1 MAESNLQRSVTTATA
16 RRLATTT
23 KTAPQ
28 MGSITPRLLLKL
40 LPWVQVSGGTFR
52 VNRTKVELRKNDRLP
67 IQFLNGVPSFAAKDL
82 KSIPLF
88 SEFDDEILNRLASS
102 FEANE
107 VDVDKLFVEE
117 GKDKQRFF
125 IVASGQA
132 EVISKGQHGEEL
144 RIALLGDGEY
154 FGEADLLDEQES
166 TVSVRAITPT
176 VFLGLKLKELI
187 KFIKEVPD
195 FRDTF
200 AKAVDKQLRLKASVN
215 DNGEKHI
222 DLVSGH
228 EEDNIIPET
237 YIDYEENPTEYSL
250 NTLQTVVRVHTR
262 VSDLYNNPYNQLE
275 EQLRLSI
282 ESIKER
288 QEWELINNKKFGL
301 LSATNPAYRITTRY
315 GSPTPDD
322 LDELLS
328 LVWKEPSFFIAHP
341 RAIAAFERECTWR
354 GVPPVTTDLFGTRVI
369 LWRGVP
375 PVTTDL
381 FGTKVI
387 LWRGVPLIPSDKV
400 EVEGQYLTGRGVG
413 TTKIILVRAGEKNQ
427 GVVGLHQSGIPG
439 EIAPSLSARLM
450 GLDKFGVASYLLTKY
465 FSLAALTDDA
475 IAVLENVEVGYYHD
489 YQHRNKVEK

>member
-1 MAESNLQRSVTTATA
+1 MADSNLQRSVTTATA
-16 RRLATTT
+16 RKLATTT

-40 LPWVQVSGGTFR
+40 LPWVQVSGGTYR
-52 VNRTKVELRKNDRLP
+52 VNRTKVELKKGERVP
-67 IQFLNGVPSFAAKDL
+67 VEYFNGEPSFRAKSL
-82 KSIPLF
+82 QSIPLF
-88 SEFDDEILNRLASS
+88 SDFSEEVVTRLARR
-102 FEANE
+102 FVTEE
-107 VDVDKLFVEE
+107 VEL
-117 GKDKQRFF
+117 GKYLIKAEKDPLKFF

-132 EVISKGQHGEEL
+132 EVISRGLHGEEL
-144 RIALLGDGEY
+144 RIALLGEGEF
-154 FGEADLLDEQES
+154 FGEADLLNDTTA
-166 TVSVRAITPT
+166 TVSVRAVTPG
-176 VFLGLKLKELI
+176 VFFTLESKELET
-187 KFIKEVPD
+187 FIKEVPD
-195 FRDTF
+195 FRETF
-200 AKAVDKQLRLKASVN
+200 QKAVDKQLRLKATVN
-215 DNGEKHI
+215 EHGEKHI
-222 DLVSGH
+222 DLLSGH

-237 YIDYEENPTEYSL
+237 YIDYEEQPTEYSL

-288 QEWELINNKKFGL
+288 QEWELINNPKFGL
-301 LSATNPAYRITTRY
+301 LASANPAYRISTRY

-328 LVWKEPSFFIAHP
+328 LVWKEPAFFIANP

-354 GVPPVTTDLFGTRVI
+354 GVPPT
-369 LWRGVP
+369 
-375 PVTTDL
+375 TTDL

-400 EVEGQYLTGRGVG
+400 EVQGQYLTNRGVG
-413 TTKIILVRAGEKNQ
+413 TTSIILVRTGEKNQ

>member
-28 MGSITPRLLLKL
+28 MGSITPRLLL
-40 LPWVQVSGGTFR
+40 
-52 VNRTKVELRKNDRLP
+52 TKVELRKNDRLP
-67 IQFLNGVPSFAAKDL
+67 IQYVNGVPSFTAKNL
-82 KSIPLF
+82 KAIPLF
-88 SEFDDEILNRLASS
+88 SEFDDEILNRLVSS
-102 FEANE
+102 FETKE
-107 VDVDKLFVEE
+107 VDVDKFFVEE

-132 EVISKGQHGEEL
+132 EVISKGPHGEDL

-154 FGEADLLDEQES
+154 FGEADLL
-166 TVSVRAITPT
+166 AITPT

-200 AKAVDKQLRLKASVN
+200 EKAVDKQLRLKASVN

-288 QEWELINNKKFGL
+288 QEWELINNKQFGL
-301 LSATNPAYRITTRY
+301 LAAANPAYRITTRY

-328 LVWKEPSFFIAHP
+328 LVWKEPAFFIAHP

-354 GVPPVTTDLFGTRVI
+354 GVPPVTTDLFGTRV
-369 LWRGVP
+369 V
-375 PVTTDL
+375 
-381 FGTKVI
+381 

-413 TTKIILVRAGEKNQ
+413 TTKIIVRVGEKNQ
-427 GVVGLHQSGIPG
+427 GVIGLHQSGIPG

-489 YQHRNKVEK
+489 YQKRK

>member
-1 MAESNLQRSVTTATA
+1 MADSNLQRSVTTATA

-52 VNRTKVELRKNDRLP
+52 VNRTKVELRKSERLP
-67 IQFLNGVPSFAAKDL
+67 IQYLNGVPSFSAKSL
-82 KSIPLF
+82 KAIPLF
-88 SEFDDEILNRLASS
+88 SEFDDEIVNRLARS
-102 FEANE
+102 FETKE
-107 VDVDKLFVEE
+107 VEIGKLFVEE
-117 GKDKQRFF
+117 GKDKQKFF
-125 IVASGQA
+125 IVANGQA
-132 EVISKGQHGEEL
+132 EVISKGPHGEEL

-154 FGEADLLDEQES
+154 FGETDLLDDAES

-176 VFLGLKLKELI
+176 VFLGLKLKELE

-195 FRDTF
+195 FRETF
-200 AKAVDKQLRLKASVN
+200 TKAVDKQLRLKATVN
-215 DNGEKHI
+215 DHGEKHI

-237 YIDYEENPTEYSL
+237 YIDYEEQPTEYSL
-250 NTLQTVVRVHTR
+250 NTLQTVV
-262 VSDLYNNPYNQLE
+262 
-275 EQLRLSI
+275 RLSI

-288 QEWELINNKKFGL
+288 QEWELINNKQFGL
-301 LSATNPAYRITTRY
+301 LSAVNPAYRITTRY

-328 LVWKEPSFFIAHP
+328 LVWKEPAFFIAHP

-354 GVPPVTTDLFGTRVI
+354 GVPPVTTDLFGT
-369 LWRGVP
+369 
-375 PVTTDL
+375 
-381 FGTKVI
+381 KVI
-387 LWRGVPLIPSDKV
+387 LWRGVPIIPSDKV

-413 TTKIILVRAGEKNQ
+413 TTKIILVRVGEKNQ
-427 GVVGLHQSGIPG
+427 GVIGLHQSGIPG
-439 EIAPSLSARLM
+439 EVGPSLSARLM

-465 FSLAALTDDA
+465 FSLATLTDDA

>member
-1 MAESNLQRSVTTATA
+1 MSNENLQRSVTTATA
-16 RRLATTT
+16 RNLATTT

-40 LPWVQVSGGTFR
+40 LPWVQVNGGTFR
-52 VNRTKVELRKNDRLP
+52 VNRTKVELKKGERVP
-67 IQFLNGVPSFAAKDL
+67 IEYLNGQPSFTS
-82 KSIPLF
+82 KSLQAIPLF
-88 SEFDDEILNRLASS
+88 SEFDDEVVTGLARS
-102 FEANE
+102 FETIP
-107 VDVDKLFVEE
+107 VKLGEYIVKE
-117 GKDKQRFF
+117 GKDKQKFF

-132 EVISKGQHGEEL
+132 EVISKGPHGEEL
-144 RIALLGDGEY
+144 RIALLGEGEY
-154 FGEADLLDEQES
+154 FGEADLLSDAAS
-166 TVSVRAITPT
+166 TVSVRAVTPS
-176 VFLGLKLKELI
+176 VFLSLKTENLES
-187 KFIKEVPD
+187 FIKEVPD
-195 FRDTF
+195 FREKF
-200 AKAVDKQLRLKASVN
+200 QKAVDKQLRLKATVN
-215 DNGEKHI
+215 DHGEKHI
-222 DLVSGH
+222 DLLSGH
-228 EEDNIIPET
+228 GENITIPET
-237 YIDYEENPTEYSL
+237 YIDYEEAPREYSL

-288 QEWELINNKKFGL
+288 QEWELVNNKHFGL
-301 LSATNPAYRITTRY
+301 LASADPAYRITTRY
-315 GSPTPDD
+315 GAPTPDD

-328 LVWKEPSFFIAHP
+328 LVWKEPAFFIANP

-354 GVPPVTTDLFGTRVI
+354 GVPPQA
-369 LWRGVP
+369 
-375 PVTTDL
+375 TDL

-413 TTKIILVRAGEKNQ
+413 TTKIILVRVGEKNQ

-450 GLDKFGVASYLLTKY
+450 GLDHFGVASYLLTKY

-489 YQHRNKVEK
+489 YQHTNKVEK

>member
-1 MAESNLQRSVTTATA
+1 MSDSNFQRSVTTATA
-16 RRLATTT
+16 RKLATTT

-52 VNRTKVELRKNDRLP
+52 VNRTKVELRKSERLP
-67 IQFLNGVPSFAAKDL
+67 IQYINGIPSFTAQSL
-82 KSIPLF
+82 KTIPLF
-88 SEFDDEILNRLASS
+88 SEFADDIVARLSRS
-102 FEANE
+102 FESTE
-107 VDVDKLFVEE
+107 LEIGQTFVEE
-117 GKDKQRFF
+117 SRDKQKFF
-125 IVASGQA
+125 IVASGQV
-132 EVISKGQHGEEL
+132 EVLSKGVHGEEL

-154 FGEADLLDEQES
+154 FGESDLLDDAES
-166 TVSVRAITPT
+166 TVSVKAVTPAII
-176 VFLGLKLKELI
+176 LGLKLQKLEE
-187 KFIKEVPD
+187 FITEVPD
-195 FRDTF
+195 FRETF
-200 AKAVDKQLRLKASVN
+200 NKAVEKQLRLKATLNES
-215 DNGEKHI
+215 GEKHI
-222 DLVSGH
+222 ELLSGH
-228 EEDNIIPET
+228 DENNTIPET

-262 VSDLYNNPYNQLE
+262 VSDLYNNPYSQLE

-288 QEWELINNKKFGL
+288 QEWELVNNKKFGL
-301 LSATNPAYRITTRY
+301 LASVNPAFRINTRY

-328 LVWKEPSFFIAHP
+328 LVWKEPAFFIAHP

-354 GVPPVTTDLFGTRVI
+354 GVPPVTTDLFGTKVL

-375 PVTTDL
+375 
-381 FGTKVI
+381 I
-387 LWRGVPLIPSDKV
+387 IPSDKV

-413 TTKIILVRAGEKNQ
+413 TTKIILVRVGEKNQ

-450 GLDKFGVASYLLTKY
+450 GLDKYGVASYLLTKY
-465 FSLAALTDDA
+465 FSLASLTDDA

-489 YQHRNKVEK
+489 YQHREKK

>member
-1 MAESNLQRSVTTATA
+1 MADSNLQRSVTTATA

-67 IQFLNGVPSFAAKDL
+67 IQYVNGVPSFTAKNL
-82 KSIPLF
+82 KAIPLF
-88 SEFDDEILNRLASS
+88 SEFDDEILNRLVSS
-102 FEANE
+102 FETKE

-132 EVISKGQHGEEL
+132 EVISKGPHGEDL

-176 VFLGLKLKELI
+176 TFLGLKLKELI

-195 FRDTF
+195 FRETF
-200 AKAVDKQLRLKASVN
+200 EKAVDKQLRLKASVN

-262 VSDLYNNPYNQLE
+262 VSDLYNNPYNQLDRRPRRTAVVSLE
-275 EQLRLSI
+275 GARLLHCPSESHRSLRTRMYVAWCAPCDHRSFRN
-282 ESIKER
+282 SRGSVARCAPDSER
-288 QEWELINNKKFGL
+288 QGGGRR
-301 LSATNPAYRITTRY
+301 TV
-315 GSPTPDD
+315 PDWPRRWY
-322 LDELLS
+322 DEDY
-328 LVWKEPSFFIAHP
+328 P
-341 RAIAAFERECTWR
+341 RSRR
-354 GVPPVTTDLFGTRVI
+354 
-369 LWRGVP
+369 
-375 PVTTDL
+375 
-381 FGTKVI
+381 
-387 LWRGVPLIPSDKV
+387 
-400 EVEGQYLTGRGVG
+400 
-413 TTKIILVRAGEKNQ
+413 
-427 GVVGLHQSGIPG
+427 
-439 EIAPSLSARLM
+439 
-450 GLDKFGVASYLLTKY
+450 
-465 FSLAALTDDA
+465 
-475 IAVLENVEVGYYHD
+475 
-489 YQHRNKVEK
+489 